1 MRGRFQG
8 VLTSI
13 GALFVQSATFDPNAT
28 LVMKLNSTIN
38 VTVANGTHCSSMML
52 SCTTQ
57 PSGLLY

>member
-13 GALFVQSATFDPNAT
+13 GALFVQSATLDPNAT

-38 VTVANGTHCSSMML
+38 VTVANGTHCSSMAL
-52 SCTTQ
+52 SCATQ
-57 PSGLLY
+57 PGGLLY